1 MKKIIIPPGTHK
13 NIQRDISSETQA
25 IEYHLESNAQ
35 VTLFHEQNVSLIDSY
50 QLAITFYMAS
60 GSFLNYFPIMLGAQ
74 QSALTITI
82 ILENDT
88 QAAVQGA
95 YACNGVQEY
104 TITTIQKHNGPNA
117 HSSVTINGIAHQKS
131 FVQYKGTIAIEKDAA
146 RVSASQENKTILYSD
161 AARAL
166 SIPSLEVK
174 NNDVQC
180 AHGSAVGPLQPEL
193 IYYLQAR
200 GISALQ
206 AKRIL
211 LESFFD
217 QTLAALDDAAYK
229 KYCIEQLVAK
239 AFVSEAQV

>member
-1 MKKIIIPPGTHK
+1 MKKIVIPAGVHK
-13 NIQRDISSETQA
+13 NIQRDIGSETQA
-25 IEYHLESNAQ
+25 VEYHLESNAQ
-35 VTLFHEQNVSLIDSY
+35 VTLFHEQNVPQTDSY
-50 QLAITFYMAS
+50 ECAITFYMAP
-60 GSFLNYFPIMLGAQ
+60 GSSLNYFPIMLGAQ
-74 QSALTITI
+74 QSAVTITI
-82 ILENDT
+82 ILEHDT
-88 QAAVQGA
+88 RATVHGA
-95 YACNGVQEY
+95 YAINGVQEH
-104 TITTIQKHNGPNA
+104 TITTMQKHNGPNA

-131 FVQYKGTIAIEKDAA
+131 FVQYRGTIAIEKDAA
-146 RVSASQENKTILYSD
+146 RVSASQENKTILYSGT
-161 AARAL
+161 ARAL

-200 GISALQ
+200 GISVLQ
-206 AKRIL
+206 AQRML

-217 QTLAALDDAAYK
+217 QTLVGLDDAAYK